1 MATIKTGILLKTK
14 GSVGGVNFYNRTGT
28 QCLRNKPQRSES
40 YISSPAQRYQQ
51 SVFKLV
57 ADYSKSS
64 ASVVDLI
71 KGGWGMK
78 KAGKGRTAYNN
89 FSGEVLRK
97 LSRDELGAKVDQA
110 TYEANVAAFEANPG
124 GWMHKNVPLTMSKFP
139 SIGAVGVFGAS
150 DTANS
155 QPATLTVEEDVFNEW
170 LQRHARQYGVVGSP
184 EDVKAI
190 IGGAAL
196 GSTGTEWYIEVTPTK
211 TGTQYTFEL
220 PATFDESADSYDLA
234 FAFYPTASGAF
245 GAPEYPAVSQYA
257 RVSL

>member
-1 MATIKTGILLKTK
+1 MAVVRTGIILKTK
-14 GSVGGVNFYNRTGT
+14 GSVGGVNFYSRTGT
-28 QCLRNKPQRSES
+28 QCLRNKPQRSET
-40 YISSPAQRYQQ
+40 YVSSPAQAYQQ
-51 SVFKLV
+51 SVFKKV

-71 KGGWGMK
+71 RGGWGMK

-110 TYEANVAAFEANPG
+110 TYEANVTAFESNPG
-124 GWMHKNVPLTMSKFP
+124 GWMHANVPLTMSKFP
-139 SIGAVGVFGAS
+139 TIGAVGTFTAS
-150 DTANS
+150 DTENS
-155 QPATLTVEEDVFNEW
+155 KPAQLVVEEAVFNEW
-170 LQRHARQYGVVGSP
+170 LQKNARQYGVVGSP

-196 GSTGTEWYIEVTPTK
+196 GTTTRAWYIEVSPTK
-211 TGTQYTFEL
+211 TGSQYTFAL
-220 PATFDESADSYDLA
+220 PADFDESADSYDLA

-245 GAPEYPAVSQYA
+245 GKPEYPAVSQYA
-257 RVSL
+257 RVAL

>member
-1 MATIKTGILLKTK
+1 MATLRTGILLKTK

-40 YISSPAQRYQQ
+40 YVSSPAQRYQQ

-71 KGGWGMK
+71 KGGWGMR

-97 LSRDELGAKVDQA
+97 LSRDEIGEKVDQA
-110 TYEANVAAFEANPG
+110 TYEANVAAFTANPG
-124 GWMHKNVPLTMSKFP
+124 GWMHENMPLTMSKFP
-139 SIGAVGVFGAS
+139 SIGAVGTLTPADTSAS
-150 DTANS
+150 K
-155 QPATLTVEEDVFNEW
+155 PASLTVEEDVFNEW
-170 LQRHARQYGVVGSP
+170 LQKNARQYGVVGSP

-196 GSTGTEWYIEVTPTK
+196 GSATTEWYAEVAPTK
-211 TGTQYTFEL
+211 TGKQYVFEF
-220 PATFDESADSYDLA
+220 PESFDETAGSYDIA
-234 FAFYPTASGAF
+234 FAFYPTTSGKF

-257 RVSL
+257 RIAL